1 MDLAMRVARYFRTLV
16 LSGLLTQTAVPLTA
30 CASDSAAMEITDQSP
45 EQQVP
50 AQMQPQMQQ
59 QLQGRPRYVDSA
71 VQQANFYDSRP
82 RANGMPQVEPQRR
95 PLINS
100 NSFSLSNLFFGRQPQ
115 QQQQS
120 QSQPQNGRP
129 ANYMARSTP
138 NQSSFGQPNSSYR
151 QPQANAAQMR
161 PRPASQQPMGPSRPT
176 QQPVVNGRA
185 MARPMQTN
193 NPSFS
198 QNFRPQSQPP
208 IPIHT
213 DATPRPMPL
222 AARAMPV
229 PMAAATAATVMPA
242 TKPAPNSSAV
252 SPWNGQSN
260 AAASNAIDSS
270 TSAAANPNQTPKQ
283 AGPMS
288 PADQLVAQ
296 AHALS
301 NSAKTEQDYSRI
313 IETCRRAQASQ
324 ASGETVK
331 YANNLTAWAFNRR
344 GQLKAEAG
352 HEKDAIL
359 DFDDAIRIDSTCW
372 RAIHNRGVLLAQ
384 AGQFEKAFDD
394 FSRTVQLNPQFAKA
408 YSNRAALFMVANNL
422 NAAQNDYK
430 RAIDLD
436 PNLAVAHRGCG
447 RVCQLLGR
455 LDDAVL
461 HYDAAVQLA
470 PNDAYAAA
478 CRADL
483 LTDVGRYSDA
493 LAEYNRALE
502 LDPKSSQA
510 NCGSAWLLSTCPDS
524 ALRNPQLAVE
534 RANQAIE
541 LSGEKDAVSFDSLA
555 AALACSG
562 DFDGAMKSINKAI
575 ELAPADERDAYK
587 ERLVIYQQAKPYRIA
602 PVERMAQQV
611 SYTTK

>member
-16 LSGLLTQTAVPLTA
+16 LSGLITQTAIPLTA
-30 CASDSAAMEITDQSP
+30 CASDSAAMELTDQA
-45 EQQVP
+45 EQSSE
-50 AQMQPQMQQ
+50 PQAK
-59 QLQGRPRYVDSA
+59 PRYVDSA

-82 RANGMPQVEPQRR
+82 GMNRTMMSQPGPQKGALVNG
-95 PLINS
+95 N
-100 NSFSLSNLFFGRQPQ
+100 NGFSLSNLFFGRQPQ
-115 QQQQS
+115 QQT
-120 QSQPQNGRP
+120 QPQNSRP
-129 ANYMARSTP
+129 SNYAGHPSW
-138 NQSSFGQPNSSYR
+138 NQPAYG
-151 QPQANAAQMR
+151 QANANNSAQFR
-161 PRPASQQPMGPSRPT
+161 QRVATQQPVGPSRPT

-185 MARPMQTN
+185 MARPMA
-193 NPSFS
+193 PSSQSYS
-198 QNFRPQSQPP
+198 QNFRNPSNQPP
-208 IPIHT
+208 IPVHT
-213 DATPRPMPL
+213 DVTPRPMPL
-222 AARAMPV
+222 AARAIPA
-229 PMAAATAATVMPA
+229 PMAAAVSTTVIPP

-252 SPWNGQSN
+252 SPWNAPANPAMPNAVGAF
-260 AAASNAIDSS
+260 AAA
-270 TSAAANPNQTPKQ
+270 TANPRP
-283 AGPMS
+283 AGPMT

-296 AHALS
+296 AHSLS
-301 NSAKTEQDYSRI
+301 TSAKTEQDYSRI

-324 ASGETVK
+324 TSGETAK

-359 DFDDAIRIDSTCW
+359 DFDDAIRTDATCW
-372 RAIHNRGVLLAQ
+372 RAVHNRGVLLAQ

-394 FSRTVQLNPQFAKA
+394 FSRTIQLNPQFAKA

-422 NAAQNDYK
+422 NAAHQDYK
-430 RAIDLD
+430 HAIELD

-447 RVCQLLGR
+447 RVCQLQGH

-493 LAEYNRALE
+493 LAEYNRALQ

-541 LSGEKDAVSFDSLA
+541 LSGQNDAVSFDSLA

-562 DFDGAMKSINKAI
+562 DFDGALKSINKAI

-587 ERLVIYQQAKPYRIA
+587 ERLVVYQQAKPYRIA